1 MDIKKTTN
9 SIKSGIQ
16 KMKNSITKL
25 KNNSYKK
32 YRNIK
37 DSIDKKVGK
46 IMFTIF
52 NVSMMIL
59 FLLIMPILFTVMT
72 TLLVS
77 AGGPISLLTYK
88 IVFYSLWILLVII
101 FSMRSFFKEYK

>member
-16 KMKNSITKL
+16 KI
-25 KNNSYKK
+25 KNNSHKK

-101 FSMRSFFKEYK
+101 FFVRSFFKEYK